1 MKVLLVNPP
10 RYNELIG
17 NNPEIIEEERG
28 HNPPLGLLYLAGY
41 LEKYSDHEVAV
52 LDAQAEEL
60 TYEQLE
66 QSLAQKQADVVG
78 IEAMTFTLIDVIKT
92 VQLVKKVSPETK
104 VVLGGPHVHI
114 YPEETINLPGVDFLV
129 LGEGER
135 SFHYLLDHL
144 HKPDQLKEMRG
155 FVFKENGNI
164 INTGISDSIY
174 DLDNLPFPARHLTD
188 ITRYSSLLAK
198 RDIVTTMFTSRGC
211 PYRCTFCDR
220 PFSPVIGREFRYR
233 SAKNVVDEMETCTHM
248 GIYEFLIYDDT
259 FSVRKDRV
267 MAMCEEIIRRKLKVG
282 WDVRAHVNTVTPDLL
297 KAMKKAG
304 CERIHY
310 GVEAGND
317 RMLKLIKKNSTVAR
331 IKDAFKWTR
340 EAGMETLA
348 YFIIGQQTETR
359 KDIQDSM
366 RLAREIDP
374 NYVHITILCPY
385 PATEIY
391 LEGLK
396 TGILKKDVWKEYARN
411 PTPDFQPP
419 FWEEIFTAQELQEML
434 VEFYKNFYMRPGY
447 IIKNILR
454 IRSLGEFK
462 RKIKAGCKVI
472 GMSSH

>member
-135 SFHYLLDHL
+135 SFHYLLDHI

-155 FVFKENGNI
+155 FVFKENGKV

-174 DLDNLPFPARHLTD
+174 DLDSLPFPARHLTD

-233 SAKNVVDEMETCTHM
+233 SAKNIVDEMEACTHM

-267 MAMCEEIIRRKLKVG
+267 MDMCEEILRRKLKVG

-304 CERIHY
+304 CELETTACSSSLRRTAPWHVLGMLLNGPEKPAWKPLLILSSDNRPRPERISRTLCVWH
-310 GVEAGND
+310 G
-317 RMLKLIKKNSTVAR
+317 KLTLTTFISPSFAPIRLRKF
-331 IKDAFKWTR
+331 IWKD
-340 EAGMETLA
+340 
-348 YFIIGQQTETR
+348 
-359 KDIQDSM
+359 
-366 RLAREIDP
+366 
-374 NYVHITILCPY
+374 
-385 PATEIY
+385 
-391 LEGLK
+391 
-396 TGILKKDVWKEYARN
+396 
-411 PTPDFQPP
+411 
-419 FWEEIFTAQELQEML
+419 
-434 VEFYKNFYMRPGY
+434 
-447 IIKNILR
+447 
-454 IRSLGEFK
+454 
-462 RKIKAGCKVI
+462 
-472 GMSSH
+472 